1 MSKPLLSTTPVE
13 TTDKEWK
20 ESCGKYSEASFTATK
35 LEDDLMHTL
44 KSSTFLT
51 YISVDDDADEDE
63 NLFFLQTVCDDDGDE
78 WYAIYTT
85 VENAQNSSILEDADF
100 PDRHNVLV
108 EVDYEFLLN
117 ELFNT
122 GDDEVY
128 GMVIDPE
135 TEAFTLG
142 RDTLSQMGVEENDGV
157 DHHETIG
164 HRVPGN
170 MEFSWLYD
178 EYMEAQGEEEK
189 EKFSLVMDDL
199 VSRSCLA
206 LMTIVNESD
215 LVTLPDGTYEL
226 KKDVPLII
234 PSLSAEDEEGN
245 ELSYLPLFTSNEQI
259 DRWGIKENV
268 ELKEGQVLIS
278 ECRSFDQH
286 IATFLGAGEYDAL
299 LINPFDQA
307 FIISKDFIDAISGKQ
322 EEDETPAA

>member
-1 MSKPLLSTTPVE
+1 MSKPLLNTTPVE

-20 ESCGKYSEASFTATK
+20 ESCGKYGEASFTATK

-44 KSSTFLT
+44 KASTFLT
-51 YISVDDDADEDE
+51 YISVDDDDEDS
-63 NLFFLQTVCDDDGDE
+63 FFLQTVCDDDGDE

-85 VENAQNSSILEDADF
+85 VENAQNSSILEDSDF

-122 GDDEVY
+122 GDDEIY

-135 TEAFTLG
+135 TDAFTLS
-142 RDTLSQMGVEENDGV
+142 RDTLSNMGVEENNGV

-189 EKFSLVMDDL
+189 DKFQSLMEDV
-199 VSRSCLA
+199 VERSCFA
-206 LMTIVNESD
+206 LMTIVNKSD

-226 KKDVPLII
+226 KKDASMII
-234 PSLSAEDEEGN
+234 PSLSAEDDEG
-245 ELSYLPLFTSNEQI
+245 NEQI
-259 DRWGIKENV
+259 DKWGIKDNV

-278 ECRSFDQH
+278 ECRPFDQH
-286 IATFLGAGEYDAL
+286 IATFFGAGEYDAL

-307 FIISKDFIDAISGKQ
+307 FVIGKEFIKAISGHQ

>member
-1 MSKPLLSTTPVE
+1 MSKPLLNTTPVE

-20 ESCGKYSEASFTATK
+20 ESCGKYGEASFTATK

-51 YISVDDDADEDE
+51 YISVEDDDEE
-63 NLFFLQTVCDDDGDE
+63 SFFLQTVYDDDGDE

-85 VENAQNSSILEDADF
+85 VENAQDSSILEDADF
-100 PDRHNVLV
+100 PDRQNVLV
-108 EVDYEFLLN
+108 EVDYNFLLN

-122 GDDEVY
+122 GDDEIY
-128 GMVIDPE
+128 GVVIDPE
-135 TEAFTLG
+135 TEAFTLS
-142 RDTLSQMGVEENDGV
+142 RDTLSHMGVEENEGV

-170 MEFSWLYD
+170 MEFSWLYS
-178 EYMEAQGEEEK
+178 EYMEAEGDDEK
-189 EKFSLVMDDL
+189 EKFQSLMEDV
-199 VSRSCLA
+199 VERSCLA
-206 LMTIVNESD
+206 LMVIVDKAD
-215 LVTLPDGTYEL
+215 LVTLPDGTYDL
-226 KKDVPLII
+226 KKEGSMII

-259 DRWGIKENV
+259 DRWGIKDNV
-268 ELKEGQVLIS
+268 ELKEGQVLVS
-278 ECRSFDQH
+278 QCRPFDQH

-307 FIISKDFIDAISGKQ
+307 FIINKKFVKAISGNL
-322 EEDETPAA
+322 EEEETPAA

>member
-1 MSKPLLSTTPVE
+1 MSKALLSTTPVE

-20 ESCGKYSEASFTATK
+20 ESCGKYSEASFSATK
-35 LEDDLMHTL
+35 LEDDLMHAL

-51 YISVDDDADEDE
+51 YISVDDDDEDSY
-63 NLFFLQTVCDDDGDE
+63 FLQTVCDDDGDE
-78 WYAIYTT
+78 WYAIYSTS
-85 VENAQNSSILEDADF
+85 EGAQDSTILEDADF

-122 GDDEVY
+122 GDDEIY
-128 GMVIDPE
+128 GIVVDPE
-135 TEAFTLG
+135 SETFTLD
-142 RDTLSQMGVEENDGV
+142 RDTLSHMGIEENEGV

-178 EYMEAQGEEEK
+178 EYMEAEGDDEK
-189 EKFSLVMDDL
+189 DKFQSLMEDV
-199 VSRSCLA
+199 VERSCLA
-206 LMTIVNESD
+206 LMVIVDKAD
-215 LVTLPDGTYEL
+215 LVTLPDGTYDL
-226 KKDVPLII
+226 KKEGSMII
-234 PSLSAEDEEGN
+234 PSLSAEDDDGN

-259 DRWGIKENV
+259 DKWGIKDNV

-278 ECRSFDQH
+278 ECRPFDQH

-307 FIISKDFIDAISGKQ
+307 FIISKEFINAISGHQ

>member
-13 TTDKEWK
+13 TTDKDWK
-20 ESCGKYSEASFTATK
+20 TSCGKYSEASFTATQ

-51 YISVDDDADEDE
+51 YISVDDDDEDSY
-63 NLFFLQTVCDDDGDE
+63 FLQTVSDDDGDE

-85 VENAQNSSILEDADF
+85 SEGAQDSSILEDADF

-122 GDDEVY
+122 GDDEIY
-128 GMVIDPE
+128 GIVVDPE
-135 TEAFTLG
+135 SEAFTLD
-142 RDTLSQMGVEENDGV
+142 RDTLSHIGIEENEGV

-178 EYMEAQGEEEK
+178 EYMEAQGEEER
-189 EKFSLVMDDL
+189 EKFSLVMDD
-199 VSRSCLA
+199 VVTRSCLA
-206 LMTIVNESD
+206 LMVIVNESD
-215 LVTLPDGTYEL
+215 LTTLPDGTYEL
-226 KKDVPLII
+226 KKDAYMII
-234 PSLSAEDEEGN
+234 PSLSAEDDNGN
-245 ELSYLPLFTSNEQI
+245 EMSYLPLFTSNEQI
-259 DRWGIKENV
+259 EKWGIKDNV

-278 ECRSFDQH
+278 QCRPFAAH
-286 IATFLGAGEYDAL
+286 VNTFNQTGGYDAL

>member
-35 LEDDLMHTL
+35 VEDDLMHTL

-51 YISVDDDADEDE
+51 YISVDDDDEDSY
-63 NLFFLQTVCDDDGDE
+63 FLQTVCDDDGDE
-78 WYAIYTT
+78 WYAVYSS
-85 VENAQNSSILEDADF
+85 VENAENTSILEDANF

-122 GDDEVY
+122 GDDEIY
-128 GMVIDPE
+128 GIVVNLE
-135 TEAFTLG
+135 TDLFTLD
-142 RDTLSQMGVEENDGV
+142 RELLSNVGIEENEGV

-164 HRVPGN
+164 KRVPGN

-189 EKFSLVMDDL
+189 EKYGLLIESV
-199 VSRSCLA
+199 VTRSCLA
-206 LMTIVNESD
+206 LMVIVDQTD

-226 KKDVPLII
+226 KKDASMII
-234 PSLSAEDEEGN
+234 PSLSAEEDGN
-245 ELSYLPLFTSNEQI
+245 EMHYLPLFTSNEQI
-259 DRWGIKENV
+259 EKWGIKDDI

-278 ECRSFDQH
+278 QCRPFAAH
-286 IATFLGAGEYDAL
+286 VETFNQTDEYDAL
-299 LINPFDQA
+299 VINPFDQA
-307 FIISKDFIDAISGKQ
+307 FSINKNLIDIISGNQ
-322 EEDETPAA
+322 EEEDETPAA

>member
-1 MSKPLLSTTPVE
+1 MSKPLLNTTPVE
-13 TTDKEWK
+13 TTADKDWK
-20 ESCGKYSEASFTATK
+20 ESCGKYGEASFTATK

-44 KSSTFLT
+44 KASTFLT
-51 YISVDDDADEDE
+51 YISVDDDDEDE
-63 NLFFLQTVCDDDGDE
+63 DLYFLQTVCDDDGDE
-78 WYAIYTT
+78 WYAIYTS

-135 TEAFTLG
+135 TEAFTLT
-142 RDTLSQMGVEENDGV
+142 RDTLSHMGIEENEGV
-157 DHHETIG
+157 DHHKTIG

-189 EKFSLVMDDL
+189 EKFGLLMDDI

-206 LMTIVNESD
+206 LMAIVNESD
-215 LVTLPDGTYEL
+215 LMTLPDGTYEL
-226 KKDVPLII
+226 KKESSMII

-245 ELSYLPLFTSNEQI
+245 EMSYLPLFTSNEQI
-259 DRWGIKENV
+259 DKWGIKDNV
-268 ELKEGQVLIS
+268 KLQEGQVLIS
-278 ECRSFDQH
+278 DCRPFDEH
-286 IATFLGAGEYDAL
+286 IATFLGTGDYDAL

-307 FIISKDFIDAISGKQ
+307 FIISKDFINTISGNT
-322 EEDETPAA
+322 EEDEIPAA

>member
-1 MSKPLLSTTPVE
+1 MSKPLLNTTPVE

-20 ESCGKYSEASFTATK
+20 ESCGKYGEASFTATK

-51 YISVDDDADEDE
+51 YISVEDDDEE
-63 NLFFLQTVCDDDGDE
+63 SFFLQTVYDDDGDE

-85 VENAQNSSILEDADF
+85 VENAQDSSILEDADF
-100 PDRHNVLV
+100 PDRQNVLV
-108 EVDYEFLLN
+108 EVDYNFLLN

-122 GDDEVY
+122 GDDEIY
-128 GMVIDPE
+128 GVVIDPE
-135 TEAFTLG
+135 TEAFTLS
-142 RDTLSQMGVEENDGV
+142 RDTLSHMGVEENEGV

-170 MEFSWLYD
+170 MEFSWLYS
-178 EYMEAQGEEEK
+178 EYMEAEGDDEK
-189 EKFSLVMDDL
+189 DKFQSLMEDV
-199 VSRSCLA
+199 VERSCLA
-206 LMTIVNESD
+206 LMVIVDKAD
-215 LVTLPDGTYEL
+215 LVTLPDGTYDL
-226 KKDVPLII
+226 KKEGSMII

-259 DRWGIKENV
+259 DRWGIKDNV
-268 ELKEGQVLIS
+268 ELQEGQVLVS
-278 ECRSFDQH
+278 QCRPFDQH

-307 FIISKDFIDAISGKQ
+307 FIINKKFIQAISGNL
-322 EEDETPAA
+322 EEEETHAA

>member
-1 MSKPLLSTTPVE
+1 MSKPLLNTTPVE
-13 TTDKEWK
+13 TTDKDWK
-20 ESCGKYSEASFTATK
+20 ESCGKYGEASFTATK

-44 KSSTFLT
+44 KASTFLT
-51 YISVDDDADEDE
+51 YISVDDDDEDS
-63 NLFFLQTVCDDDGDE
+63 FFLQTVCDDDGDE

-85 VENAQNSSILEDADF
+85 VENAQNSSILEDSDF

-122 GDDEVY
+122 GDDEIY

-135 TEAFTLG
+135 TDAFTLG
-142 RDTLSQMGVEENDGV
+142 RDTLSNMGVEENNGV

-178 EYMEAQGEEEK
+178 EYMESQGEEEK
-189 EKFSLVMDDL
+189 DKFQSLMEDV
-199 VSRSCLA
+199 VERSCFA
-206 LMTIVNESD
+206 LMTIVNKSD

-226 KKDVPLII
+226 KKDASMII
-234 PSLSAEDEEGN
+234 PSLSAEDDEGN
-245 ELSYLPLFTSNEQI
+245 ELSYFPLFTSNEQI
-259 DRWGIKENV
+259 DKWGIKDNV

-278 ECRSFDQH
+278 ECRPFDQH
-286 IATFLGAGEYDAL
+286 IATFFGAGEYDAL

-307 FIISKDFIDAISGKQ
+307 FVIGKEFIKAISGHQ

>member
-1 MSKPLLSTTPVE
+1 MSKPLLNTTPVE

-20 ESCGKYSEASFTATK
+20 ESCGKYGEASFTATK

-51 YISVDDDADEDE
+51 YISVEDDDEE
-63 NLFFLQTVCDDDGDE
+63 SFFLQTVYDDDGDE

-85 VENAQNSSILEDADF
+85 VENAQDSSILEDADF
-100 PDRHNVLV
+100 PDRQNVLV
-108 EVDYEFLLN
+108 EVDYNFLLN

-122 GDDEVY
+122 GDDEIY
-128 GMVIDPE
+128 GVVIDPE
-135 TEAFTLG
+135 TEAFTLS
-142 RDTLSQMGVEENDGV
+142 RDTLSHMGVEENEGV

-170 MEFSWLYD
+170 MEFSWLYS
-178 EYMEAQGEEEK
+178 EYMEAEGDDEK
-189 EKFSLVMDDL
+189 DKFQALMEDV
-199 VSRSCLA
+199 VERSCLA
-206 LMTIVNESD
+206 LMVIVDKAD
-215 LVTLPDGTYEL
+215 LVTLPDGTYDL
-226 KKDVPLII
+226 KKEGSMII

-259 DRWGIKENV
+259 DRWGIKDNV
-268 ELKEGQVLIS
+268 ELQEGQVLVS
-278 ECRSFDQH
+278 QCRPFDQH

-307 FIISKDFIDAISGKQ
+307 FIINKKFIQAISGNL
-322 EEDETPAA
+322 EEEETPAA

>member
-1 MSKPLLSTTPVE
+1 MSKPLLNTTPVE
-13 TTDKEWK
+13 RTDKEWK
-20 ESCGKYSEASFTATK
+20 ESCGKYGEASFTATK

-44 KSSTFLT
+44 KASTFLT
-51 YISVDDDADEDE
+51 YISVDDDDEDS
-63 NLFFLQTVCDDDGDE
+63 FFLQTVCDDDGDE

-85 VENAQNSSILEDADF
+85 VENAQNSSILEDSDF

-122 GDDEVY
+122 GDDEIY

-135 TEAFTLG
+135 TDAFTLG
-142 RDTLSQMGVEENDGV
+142 RDTLSNMGVEENNGV

-178 EYMEAQGEEEK
+178 EYMESQGEEEK
-189 EKFSLVMDDL
+189 DKFQSLMEDV
-199 VSRSCLA
+199 VERSCLA
-206 LMTIVNESD
+206 LMTIVNKSD
-215 LVTLPDGTYEL
+215 L
-226 KKDVPLII
+226 KKDASMII
-234 PSLSAEDEEGN
+234 PSLSAEDDEGN
-245 ELSYLPLFTSNEQI
+245 ELSYFPLFTSNEQI
-259 DRWGIKENV
+259 DKWGIKDNV

-278 ECRSFDQH
+278 ECRPFDQH
-286 IATFLGAGEYDAL
+286 IATFFGAGEYDAL

-307 FIISKDFIDAISGKQ
+307 FVIGKEFIKAISGHQ